1 MEKCV
6 TAQVSKNEIIMGIND
21 RIKFLLREAI
31 MTILSVFFKENLSES
46 KSVEGP
52 GTDPHFP
59 MISDVKVKTHFAHS
73 LCA

>member
-6 TAQVSKNEIIMGIND
+6 IAQVSKNEIIMGIND

-52 GTDPHFP
+52 GTDFP
-59 MISDVKVKTHFAHS
+59 MISDVKVKTHFAQS